1 MTIISLKDIV
11 TVLRS
16 ADLKL
21 HKELNKMLTSVQLS
35 YSVISDS
42 FQPNGMQRGRPLC
55 PSPTPEVY
63 SNSCPLSRW
72 CHPAISSSI
81 VPFFS
86 RLESFP
92 TSGSFQMSQF
102 FTWPKYWSFSF
113 NISRSSGHLGLISIG
128 MNWLDILPV

>member
-63 SNSCPLSRW
+63 SNSCPLSR
-72 CHPAISSSI
+72 
-81 VPFFS
+81 
-86 RLESFP
+86 
-92 TSGSFQMSQF
+92 
-102 FTWPKYWSFSF
+102 
-113 NISRSSGHLGLISIG
+113 
-128 MNWLDILPV
+128 